1 MTCFPS
7 AALAPGAIAPSVSPI
22 LTQIRDLIYRVAG
35 IFQANNRLK
44 LLQERCQKRM
54 QVLGIAS
61 LRDYYERLTVKS
73 PCGRPN
79 SSVAECDYDR
89 GNLFLSQP
97 PAA

>member
-1 MTCFPS
+1 MYRVPLEIQSLVQHAGGAWSRDVYAGVHYMTCFPS

-61 LRDYYERLTVKS
+61 LRDYYERLT
-73 PCGRPN
+73 
-79 SSVAECDYDR
+79 
-89 GNLFLSQP
+89 
-97 PAA
+97 